1 MNSNMR
7 HQLNSIKKGSL
18 RVGSFIWDL
27 LLIPSPFAPIMTFY
41 IIASPLLIYLYLAVP
56 SSKIGMD
63 MLAADTGLPWFAP
76 SVIFTICIIIGYQ
89 FRNPKANILLTL
101 PMFSYAVVLISQTLS
116 GRFGAASLLTTLFL
130 FVSAWATLTVT
141 RYYQE
146 LQDMKQAIKA
156 IQQKLG
162 VKDGSTK

>member
-27 LLIPSPFAPIMTFY
+27 LLIPSPFAP
-41 IIASPLLIYLYLAVP
+41 VP